1 MGRGGQYSI
10 DSLSGFYALVV
21 DSDKE
26 RRILVAGVL
35 RYCGALVTPV
45 ETPVDALTVMRLL
58 KPDVL
63 IVDFARSE
71 NAGLDFIRS
80 VRALKPEDGGVVA
93 AVAIVDDVA
102 SGPLARSRGYDA
114 HLTKPLDPWELCRT
128 VSTILST

>member
-26 RRILVAGVL
+26 RRTLVAGVL

-45 ETPVDALTVMRLL
+45 ETPVDALTVMELL

-63 IVDFARSE
+63 VVDFARPAE
-71 NAGLDFIRS
+71 GGLDFIRC
-80 VRALKPEDGGVVA
+80 VHALKPEDGGVVA
-93 AVAIVDDVA
+93 AVAIVDDA
-102 SGPLARSRGYDA
+102 TTGQLARSRGYDA
-114 HLTKPLDPWELCRT
+114 YATKPLDPWELCRI
-128 VSTILST
+128 VSTLLTT